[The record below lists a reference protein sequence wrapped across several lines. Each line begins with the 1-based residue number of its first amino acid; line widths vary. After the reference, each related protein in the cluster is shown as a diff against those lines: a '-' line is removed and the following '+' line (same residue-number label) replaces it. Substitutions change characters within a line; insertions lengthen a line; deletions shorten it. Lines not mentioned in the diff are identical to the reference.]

1 MLLIFCYG
9 VLLIDCY
16 GVLLIDCYGVLL
28 IDCYGVLLIDCY
40 GVWFFVYFTFVVLM
54 LVLLRVVSIS
64 GVD

>member
-1 MLLIFCYG
+1 M
-9 VLLIDCY
+9 DCY